1 MVLPVASA
9 FIADIAA
16 KFAAEHMTVCYHSH
30 ATLAIPCTLL
40 PTWCVDFAADV
51 FCTAVMKITAALCT
65 VCIPGVLP
73 LQLTIFTV
81 ARMQIHI
88 HPYADLT
95 VMRMVLAAANDISQR
110 GPIPRHLAN
119 QQSCQT

>member
-1 MVLPVASA
+1 MLPVASA

-16 KFAAEHMTVCYHSH
+16 KCAAEHMTVCYHSH

-51 FCTAVMKITAALCT
+51 FCTAVMKSTAALCT

-73 LQLTIFTV
+73 LQLTICTV
-81 ARMQIHI
+81 AMMQIHI
-88 HPYADLT
+88 PYADLT
-95 VMRMVLAAANDISQR
+95 VMRMVLAAANDILQR
-110 GPIPRHLAN
+110 GPIPRHLAT